1 MASFKKMY
9 FFFFFLEKGGYWS
22 KEYPTFSFIY
32 NFNIIETF
40 PNQEEGDF
48 YCNLWKQSRNHEK
61 ILQHN
66 FDDMYMAY
74 GLLEKSFKLWKKKKK
89 ILYFDS
95 GEIVYFAVL
104 HSIIF
109 PNIISEA
116 LISPKNYKNYR
127 TSLQNKEKIDI
138 KANKEQ
144 CQALI

>member
-1 MASFKKMY
+1 MVCLKRVSSY
-9 FFFFFLEKGGYWS
+9 EK
-22 KEYPTFSFIY
+22 
-32 NFNIIETF
+32 
-40 PNQEEGDF
+40 
-48 YCNLWKQSRNHEK
+48 R
-61 ILQHN
+61 
-66 FDDMYMAY
+66 
-74 GLLEKSFKLWKKKKK
+74 KKK